1 LIYTAN
7 IAQITVQWM
16 LWRTNWIH
24 TVFIADMASQYL
36 SNVKSGLVVERK
48 GMTRWETCQVSV
60 TQKDF
65 VLIFL
70 VTPVLYHKKTL
81 QDI

>member
-24 TVFIADMASQYL
+24 MYS
-36 SNVKSGLVVERK
+36 
-48 GMTRWETCQVSV
+48 
-60 TQKDF
+60 
-65 VLIFL
+65 
-70 VTPVLYHKKTL
+70 
-81 QDI
+81 